1 MADFIDSK
9 VIIPGQSRGYGIL
22 KYVGPI
28 SGKAGTFGGIELQ
41 GPVAASRG
49 KNSGAVDGI
58 QYFQVSQP
66 MTGLFLP
73 WERLRSVNSKLPRLD
88 DAGTRSSS
96 IASGEILQ
104 APSPPTRGGSR
115 FSSFGRQEPL
125 ALNSGRESP
134 YLQNVGLAVSKR
146 GTSRPPTSASSRSD
160 LGETVSRPNTE
171 MLLLRAELASTK
183 AQLELHLHELREKNE
198 ILLELQRTVD
208 ELNPILGDYENS
220 LSEKDRKLQKQR
232 QEYDRARE
240 EWRQSLDLMLS
251 AQQQAESLYEQQ
263 IEDLKEEIEAV
274 KKSGGS
280 LGDAS
285 GVSEL
290 KLHLQSV
297 EAENDALRQELREA
311 KEAKATTTTETKPAE
326 VDDELLETLNKKI
339 DRLTQDVTSTEIVLQ
354 QSQQQNRAKDARIA
368 ELEIEL
374 DELKEERV
382 DEVLKNVLSLS
393 VSDWQES
400 ETQFK
405 RQISQLKELEA
416 VYKKMAEKLASQ
428 VTELES
434 QNLDL
439 KKQLAELKNQVTEL
453 KTQVAELEKQVAEQ
467 GKENEVLQPKNSG
480 LLDKLSLLESDL
492 NSSKKLVD
500 TQSKKIEE
508 LEKNI
513 EYSVAREKAL
523 NELTKLSDP
532 SEELLRKIE
541 DLKHELDMRPSFDE
555 LTELQNSLDD
565 VERLHRNE
573 VYLKEKDL
581 SSLQEEYNK
590 LEKEKEALSKKLE
603 SLRAEKILA
612 TPVQLSPTKNTIST
626 GSASLPDP
634 EVWVKNDGLAVYTP
648 PQPSDPSSG
657 RSNWCGL
664 CERDGHSSLNCPYEN
679 DIF

>member
-1 MADFIDSK
+1 MAEFIDSK

-28 SGKAGTFGGIELQ
+28 SGKSGTFGGIELQ

-49 KNSGAVDGI
+49 KNSGAVDDI

-88 DAGTRSSS
+88 DAGSRSSS

-104 APSPPTRGGSR
+104 TPSPPTRGGSR

-125 ALNSGRESP
+125 SLNSGRESP

-146 GTSRPPTSASSRSD
+146 GTSRPPASASSRSD

-171 MLLLRAELASTK
+171 VLLLRAELASTR

-208 ELNPILGDYENS
+208 ELNPILGDYEDS

-263 IEDLKEEIEAV
+263 IEDLKEEIEAAN
-274 KKSGGS
+274 KYGGISGGN
-280 LGDAS
+280 S
-285 GVSEL
+285 GNPEL
-290 KLHLQSV
+290 ELQLREV
-297 EAENDALRQELREA
+297 QAQNEALRVELREA
-311 KEAKATTTTETKPAE
+311 KEAQAVTTETKPAE
-326 VDDELLETLNKKI
+326 VDDEVLESLNKKI

-354 QSQQQNRAKDARIA
+354 QSQQQNRTKDARIA
-368 ELEIEL
+368 QLEIEL
-374 DELKEERV
+374 DELKEENV
-382 DEVLKNVLSLS
+382 NEVLKNVQTLL
-393 VSDWQES
+393 VTDWQES
-400 ETQFK
+400 EAQFK
-405 RQISQLKELEA
+405 VQISHLKELEA
-416 VYKKMAEKLASQ
+416 AYRNKAEKLETQ
-428 VTELES
+428 VS
-434 QNLDL
+434 V
-439 KKQLAELKNQVTEL
+439 LKNQNLEL
-453 KTQVAELEKQVAEQ
+453 KEQMAELEKQVAEQ

-480 LLDKLSLLESDL
+480 LLDKLSALESDL

-513 EYSVAREKAL
+513 EESVAREKAL
-523 NELTKLSDP
+523 DELTNLKDP
-532 SEELLRKIE
+532 SEELYKQIE

-573 VYLKEKDL
+573 VYLKEKEM
-581 SSLQEEYNK
+581 SSLQEEYDK
-590 LEKEKEALSKKLE
+590 LEKEKEALSIKFE
-603 SLRAEKILA
+603 NLRAEKILT
-612 TPVQLSPTKNTIST
+612 TPVQVSPLKNTIST